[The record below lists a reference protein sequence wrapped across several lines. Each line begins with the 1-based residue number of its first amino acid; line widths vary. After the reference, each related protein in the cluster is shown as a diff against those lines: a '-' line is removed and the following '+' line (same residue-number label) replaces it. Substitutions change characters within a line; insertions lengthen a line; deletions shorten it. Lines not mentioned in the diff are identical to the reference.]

1 MEDETPMI
9 SYPDVLIIGGGIV
22 GCATALHL
30 KLASPDIRVEVIEP
44 DPTYEFAATTRAS
57 GGIRQLFTQPE
68 NIRLSQYTLE
78 IIRDWPQFAAVGGEL
93 PPDLAW
99 HAQGYLFIVG
109 DAQRD
114 TLKANLET
122 QRQHGVQAKWYEAD
136 EIQAAFPCLAT
147 DDLAAGVLS
156 PEDGWLDS
164 YAMLQGCRRRCEAM
178 GVQFRRDRVRDLSVF
193 GSRISQVALESGR
206 RSRPNHVVN
215 AAGTWAADIAAAVGM
230 PVPVEPMRRF
240 EHYVEPGVAL
250 SGLPFVKD
258 THGLAIRPEGAGLSV
273 GLVDFQHPAGADLS
287 IDNGYFD
294 RAVWPA
300 LARRIPA
307 LDRLRLKS
315 TTVGLYDQNRFDG
328 NPIIGNYPGHL
339 DNFWVA
345 CGFSGHGLMHALGV
359 GRALAEQLVHGR
371 YLTLDL
377 HRLGYERILT
387 GNRLAETGIR

>member
-1 MEDETPMI
+1 MI
-9 SYPDVLIIGGGIV
+9 NYPDVLIIGGGIV

-30 KLASPDIRVEVIEP
+30 KLAAPSICVEVIEP
-44 DPTYEFAATTRAS
+44 DPSYEFAATTRAS

-68 NIRLSQYTLE
+68 NIQLSQYTLG
-78 IIRDWPQFAAVGGEL
+78 IIREWSEFAAVDGE
-93 PPDLAW
+93 PPSDLAW
-99 HAQGYLFIVG
+99 HGQGYLFIVEER
-109 DAQRD
+109 QREA
-114 TLKANLET
+114 LKANLET
-122 QRQHGVQAKWYEAD
+122 QRQHGVQAHWYEAD
-136 EIQAAFPCLAT
+136 ELAATYSGLAT

-164 YAMLQGCRRRCEAM
+164 SAMLQGCRRKCAAL
-178 GVQFRRDRVRDLSVF
+178 GVQFRRDRVRDLRRY
-193 GSRISQVALESGR
+193 GSRINQVELESGTQ
-206 RSRPNHVVN
+206 SHPNHVVN

-240 EHYVEPGVAL
+240 EHYIETEADM

-258 THGLAIRPEGAGLSV
+258 THGLAVRPEGAGLSV

-287 IDNGYFD
+287 IDHGYFN

-300 LARRIPA
+300 LAHRIPA

-328 NPIIGNYPGHL
+328 NPVIGNYSGHL

-371 YLTLDL
+371 YLTIDL
-377 HRLGYERILT
+377 QRLGYERILA
-387 GNRLAETGIR
+387 GHRLAEAGIR